1 MKIGFDAKRAFKNR
15 TGLGNYSRNLIGGI
29 AESGEDIS
37 AVLYTPD
44 NDGPYSNY
52 FSMYRGFRVIMPKGI
67 SRFFPHFW
75 RSCGVSF
82 RLRSDRVK
90 IYHGLSN
97 ELPYCVPKNV
107 KQVVTVHDLID
118 WRYPELYNKTD
129 RHIYHKKL
137 RHACKNADVIVAA
150 SQQTKRDLQEFLQVP
165 EEKIR
170 VIYQT
175 CDPMFWHAEI
185 DEVRDDVR
193 KRYKLPQKYIIC
205 VGTIEKRKNQVAI
218 VEALSNL
225 PEDLHL
231 VIVGGHRTGYY
242 DTLMDNVS
250 MLRLNDRVHILE
262 NALFDDFP
270 ALYANAMLSM
280 YVSEFEGF
288 GIPVLESMCCDTPV
302 ITSNV
307 SSMPE
312 VGGDAALYVNP
323 ENVDDIASKALQL
336 YHDPTYRQQLVEK
349 GREQRKK
356 FAEPVITRQ
365 IVDLYKELVTID
377 N

>member
-29 AESGEDIS
+29 AETNENIAGI
-37 AVLYTPD
+37 LYTPD
-44 NDGPYSNY
+44 TDGPYSNY
-52 FSMYRGFRVIMPKGI
+52 FSMSRKLRVIMPKGFA
-67 SRFFPHFW
+67 RFFPHLW
-75 RSCGVSF
+75 RTCGISF
-82 RLRSDRVK
+82 RLRSDRVN

-97 ELPYCVPKNV
+97 ELPYFVPKNV

-118 WRYPELYNKTD
+118 WRYPELYNKSD
-129 RHIYHKKL
+129 RHIYRKKM
-137 RHACKNADVIVAA
+137 RHACKNADIIVAA
-150 SQQTKRDLQEFLQVP
+150 SQQTKRDLQELLQVP

-175 CDPMFWHAEI
+175 CDSMFWHSEI

-193 KRYKLPQKYIIC
+193 KRYKLPQKYIIS
-205 VGTIEKRKNQVAI
+205 VGTIEKRKNQLAA

-225 PEDLHL
+225 PEELHL
-231 VIVGGHRTGYY
+231 VIVGGHRTDYY
-242 DTLMDNVS
+242 DSLMDTVT
-250 MLRLNDRVHILE
+250 MLRLEDRVHILE
-262 NALFDDFP
+262 NAIFDDFP
-270 ALYANAMLSM
+270 ALYSNAIMSM

-312 VGGDAALYVNP
+312 VAGEAALYVDP
-323 ENVDDIASKALQL
+323 KDVVDITSKALQL
-336 YHDPTYRQQLVEK
+336 YNDENLRRQLVEK
-349 GREQRKK
+349 GRVQREK
-356 FAEPVITRQ
+356 FNTEVISRQ
-365 IVDLYKELVTID
+365 MIDLYKELAR
-377 N
+377 